1 MNKLF
6 AATLA
11 LLACASPAAA
21 TEAGWA
27 LVREGSQVVLM
38 RHARVTG
45 ETEPMDFAIANC
57 ATQRRLSEQ
66 GRTQARRIGALF
78 AARAAPVDRVLAS
91 RTCRAT
97 ETATLV
103 FEYSKIEPDPA
114 LDPFRGSDE
123 ARKSQTAAVI
133 ETIRNFS
140 GSGNLVMVT
149 DAENIEALTGGPA
162 REGEA
167 LIVRLQGGTLHVL
180 ARIVFN

>member
-1 MNKLF
+1 MNNLF
-6 AATLA
+6 AASLA
-11 LLACASPAAA
+11 LLACVSPAFA

-45 ETEPMDFAIANC
+45 EAEPADFAIADC

-97 ETATLV
+97 ETAKLV
-103 FEYSKIEPDPA
+103 FEYSEVEPFPA
-114 LDPFRGSDE
+114 LDPFRGSEE
-123 ARKSQTAAVI
+123 ARKSQTEAVLAA
-133 ETIRNFS
+133 IRGFS

-149 DAENIEALTGGPA
+149 DAENIEALTGASA

-167 LIVRLQGGTLHVL
+167 LIVRLNGDTLHVL
-180 ARIVFN
+180 ARIVSN

>member
-1 MNKLF
+1 MKKLF
-6 AATLA
+6 AALLA
-11 LLACASPAAA
+11 LLACASSAPA

-45 ETEPMDFAIANC
+45 EAEPADFDIGSC

-66 GRTQARRIGALF
+66 GRAQARRIGALF
-78 AARAAPVDRVLAS
+78 AARAAPVDRVLSS

-97 ETATLV
+97 ETAKLV
-103 FEYSKIEPDPA
+103 FEYSDVEPFPA

-123 ARKSQTAAVI
+123 ARKSQTAAVM
-133 ETIRNFS
+133 EAIRGFS

-149 DAENIEALTGGPA
+149 DAENIAALTGSSA

-167 LIVRLQGGTLHVL
+167 LVVRLQGETLHVL